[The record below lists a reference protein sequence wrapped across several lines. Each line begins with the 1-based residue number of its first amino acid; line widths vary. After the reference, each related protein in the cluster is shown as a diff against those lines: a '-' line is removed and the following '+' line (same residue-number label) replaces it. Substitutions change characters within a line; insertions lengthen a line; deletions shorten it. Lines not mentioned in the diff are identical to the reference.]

1 MALAIDGF
9 AMINFDFFGFDIYI
23 QKYLERNHI
32 LTQGKRAPFL
42 PIFNDIMSFKAFF
55 FWLKCFHTSSLK

>member
-42 PIFNDIMSFKAFF
+42 PIFNDIMSFNAFF
-55 FWLKCFHTSSLK
+55 FG